1 MMVNCKQIQI
11 KIKLNIIIIKKVQLV
26 IAKSIINKL
35 YIKEKIINQTQM
47 EVKQIIFK
55 KLQRQKHQLIL
66 TE

>member
-35 YIKEKIINQTQM
+35 HIKEKITNQIKM
-47 EVKQIIFK
+47 ETKQIIFK